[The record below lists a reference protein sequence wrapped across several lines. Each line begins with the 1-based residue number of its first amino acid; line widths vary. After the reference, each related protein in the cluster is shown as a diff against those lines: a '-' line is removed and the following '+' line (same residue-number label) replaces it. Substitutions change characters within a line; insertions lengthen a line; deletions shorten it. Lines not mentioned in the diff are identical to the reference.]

1 MGPETLVTDIF
12 LNIFFCVPQKKEMYS
27 DLELLEGVVNDDTVY
42 IFGLTIPLRT
52 WSYLRS

>member
-12 LNIFFCVPQKKEMYS
+12 QNIFFCVPQKKEMYS

-52 WSYLRS
+52 WSK